1 MIVVGLTGG
10 IATGKTT
17 VADMLRR
24 HGATIIDTDQLS
36 REVTAPGAPA
46 FDDIVQAFGPNLL
59 TDHGTLDRKRLGS
72 LVFADPD
79 LRGRLE
85 RITHPRIRD
94 ELRRRLAELRSA
106 SHPPQVVIAVIP
118 LLFETGAERDVD
130 VTVAVVA
137 PDAEQARRLMARDGL
152 SRPDAE
158 ARVRAQMP
166 VDEKRRRADFVI
178 DASGTLEETATQ
190 TQKLWDGLRVRAGG

>member
-190 TQKLWDGLRVRAGG
+190 TQ